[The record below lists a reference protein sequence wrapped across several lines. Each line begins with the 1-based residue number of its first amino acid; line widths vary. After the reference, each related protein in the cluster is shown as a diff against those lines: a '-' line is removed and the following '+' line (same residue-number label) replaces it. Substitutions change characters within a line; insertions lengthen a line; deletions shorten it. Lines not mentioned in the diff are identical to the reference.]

1 MTIIDELR
9 VKWLARANAL
19 NLKAKTRRRD
29 DACLNFL
36 AGALSITPVGD
47 DHNRISAFVFLVSV
61 RGAAMFENDANKV
74 DAVPKGFKIKLGA
87 PVPANRVPATRD

>member
-1 MTIIDELR
+1 MNIIDDLR
-9 VKWLARANAL
+9 VKWLSRARAL
-19 NLKAKTRRRD
+19 NLKEKTRRRD

-36 AGALSITPVGD
+36 AGALAATPTGD

-74 DAVPKGFKIKLGA
+74 DTAPIKIKLGK
-87 PVPANRVPATRD
+87 PVPDNRPAHRE